1 MKERISI
8 MKKECGARA
17 ASILMTL
24 LMLFAGSASGWADE
38 VIDADDLEREI
49 SNGGIIDMTENI
61 TDASCI
67 YVTKNVTLNLNG
79 HSISGNNFCL
89 CLKNG
94 SNLTINGGEG
104 GSITSKYYNI
114 IKITEQ
120 STATL
125 NDVTSTNSSKTG
137 IDVAEGCTLTVNG
150 GSITVEIYG
159 IANSG
164 TTTVYNCSISGS
176 NSAIANE
183 GALTIKSGVT
193 LNGGISDIL
202 SKGTVTYDAG
212 IAASVTTYD
221 TSTSD
226 HPLPIITYYSSFDE
240 AVTAANAATSP
251 VTIQLLDDIDLGQP
265 TDSKKLICIIVFGE
279 FKDTSVRDITLDLN
293 GHTLTGKASGRIIG
307 IDGDNTSVTITDS
320 SPGQT
325 GTISNTYNT
334 TINEVISNGAKLT
347 FKAGNIR
354 NQYSEGIKNSG
365 QLNVT
370 GGTIITKEDAIF
382 NNQGTATISNC
393 TVSGNIGINNNG
405 DMTIGENV
413 SIIKCS
419 YAGLIYSANTTLNVL
434 PDFGTGNNA
443 NDVDIRVNIPKKI
456 VFGENFSAPAI
467 PLANK
472 IKVNIYEVSP
482 GYGDPALY
490 VFTQGY
496 GTTFT
501 DGTTGE
507 TVDPADVFTIS
518 GANIVLVG
526 GEAVAYDTTKPLVAY
541 NTASDGS
548 LTGLY
553 APNGDNITTEAAA
566 LTAAVNALAD
576 GSTLTLCKDVDL
588 GDDDIY
594 ILKGTAAQP
603 VTIDLNDYKI
613 TGKDDYGVLQVGESA
628 ITPTVII
635 KNGTIENSCT
645 ENSQAINNYGNL
657 TMSDVSVA
665 GYSAIGNYSTGTL
678 TFKSGT
684 ITATG
689 SNGFGIDNTGTLT
702 VSGGIIDGKSVP
714 AIYNNSNAPSCTIGA
729 ATIKSDNNLGIKAEG
744 NVTLT
749 AWPTFSGNSTDI
761 DLINGV
767 KIVLGD
773 GFAVPASEFN
783 KIKVSVGGSAPFTIT
798 SGYAAHC
805 KDGQNKVL
813 DPTSVFTWS
822 GSGSYVLVL
831 DGGEVKVKYYTV
843 ITLGS
848 ETIEIDALDRMHTY
862 ASLTPAGAGSLVC
875 TSDDERVATV
885 SEGIITAVGVGSCT
899 ITVSFPG
906 NDGYAPAE
914 SKTIAVSV
922 SLPSMTVT
930 LPAGLSTYYEGY
942 GLRVRNTE
950 GVKMYA
956 VTAVSDDLVTLKEIS
971 NRTIPAYTPVII
983 NNTGSASLEC
993 LFEYTYDKDS
1003 ENNFAQTFATDL
1015 GTATLAKEFVGTDGP
1030 LDAYVP
1036 DQGITMYGL
1045 NGAAFVKIDGKPN
1058 IPAHRCWLEI
1068 PGTASAKTRTLTI
1081 VFDGGDATG
1090 VKEVKGVI
1098 DDTWY
1103 TIDGRKLSG
1112 KPTKKGIY
1120 IRRSTSGRLQGK
1132 NGKKHVIK

>member
-8 MKKECGARA
+8 MKKECGART

-38 VIDADDLEREI
+38 IDVRTSAELNLGFTKNTVD
-49 SNGGIIDMTENI
+49 IINVTEDI
-61 TDASCI
+61 TDASDLFVHKS
-67 YVTKNVTLNLNG
+67 VTINLNG
-79 HSISGNNFCL
+79 HSISGDNCCFYL
-89 CLKNG
+89 EG
-94 SNLTINGGEG
+94 VNLTINGE
-104 GSITSKYYNI
+104 GSINGIIFNYGAMI
-114 IKITEQ
+114 IK
-120 STATL
+120 
-125 NDVTSTNSSKTG
+125 
-137 IDVAEGCTLTVNG
+137 
-150 GSITVEIYG
+150 GS
-159 IANSG
+159 
-164 TTTVYNCSISGS
+164 
-176 NSAIANE
+176 
-183 GALTIKSGVT
+183 VT
-193 LNGGISDIL
+193 LIGGISTE
-202 SKGTVTYDAG
+202 SNGTVTYDG
-212 IAASVTTYD
+212 LYASVTTYD
-221 TSTSD
+221 TSD
-226 HPLPIITYYSSFDE
+226 PDNPVPIITYYSSFDE

-279 FKDTSVRDITLDLN
+279 FKDTSVRNITLDLN

-419 YAGLIYSANTTLNVL
+419 SAGLVYSANTTLNFL

-443 NDVDIRVNIPKKI
+443 NDVDIRVNMPKKI

-496 GTTFT
+496 ATTFT

-526 GEAVAYDTTKPLVAY
+526 GEAIAYDPDKPLVAY

-553 APNGDNITTEAAA
+553 APNGDNITTKAAA
-566 LTAAVNALAD
+566 LRAAANALAD

-613 TGKDDYGVLQVGESA
+613 TGKDDYGVLQVGETA

-645 ENSQAINNYGNL
+645 ENSPAINNYGNL

-689 SNGFGIDNTGTLT
+689 SNGFGIDNTGTLI

-773 GFAVPASEFN
+773 GFAVPATEFN
-783 KIKVSVGGSAPFTIT
+783 KIKVSVGGSAPITIT

-805 KDGQNKVL
+805 KDGQSNVI
-813 DPTSVFTWS
+813 DPASVFTWS

-831 DGGEVKVKYYTV
+831 DGGEVKVKYSTV
-843 ITLGS
+843 ITLEK
-848 ETIEIDALDRMHTY
+848 ETIEMEAGGESYTY
-862 ASLTPAGAGSLVC
+862 ATLSPSGAGSLVC

-922 SLPSMTVT
+922 GWPSMTVT

-942 GLRVRNTE
+942 GLRVSNAE
-950 GVKMYA
+950 GNGKGVKMYA

-983 NNTGSASLEC
+983 NNTNNSEVYC
-993 LFEYTYDKDS
+993 LFEYPYDEDS

-1045 NGAAFVKIDGKPN
+1045 NGAAFVKIEGKPN

-1090 VKEVKGVI
+1090 VKEVKGVK

-1103 TIDGRKLSG
+1103 TIDGRRLSG

-1120 IRRSTSGRLQGK
+1120 IQ

>member
-1 MKERISI
+1 MVRILKKNEQDMKERISI

-24 LMLFAGSASGWADE
+24 LMLFAGSASGWAYSVVATDKVE
-38 VIDADDLEREI
+38 LQNAFNYDNVD
-49 SNGGIIDMTENI
+49 IINVEEDI
-61 TDASCI
+61 TDASDLFVHKS
-67 YVTKNVTLNLNG
+67 VTINLNG
-79 HSISGNNFCL
+79 HSISGDNCCFYL
-89 CLKNG
+89 EG
-94 SNLTINGGEG
+94 VNLTINGE
-104 GSITSKYYNI
+104 GSINGIIFNYGAMI
-114 IKITEQ
+114 IK
-120 STATL
+120 
-125 NDVTSTNSSKTG
+125 
-137 IDVAEGCTLTVNG
+137 
-150 GSITVEIYG
+150 GS
-159 IANSG
+159 
-164 TTTVYNCSISGS
+164 
-176 NSAIANE
+176 
-183 GALTIKSGVT
+183 VT
-193 LNGGISDIL
+193 LIGGISTE
-202 SKGTVTYDAG
+202 SNGTVTYDG
-212 IAASVTTYD
+212 LYASVTTYD

-226 HPLPIITYYSSFDE
+226 HPLPIITYYSSFDD
-240 AVTAANAATSP
+240 AVSAANAATSP
-251 VTIQLLDDIDLGQP
+251 VTIQLLDNIDLGQP
-265 TDSKKLICIIVFGE
+265 TEQPKLTCIIVFGE

-370 GGTIITKEDAIF
+370 GGTIITKKDAIF

-496 GTTFT
+496 ATTFT

-518 GANIVLVG
+518 GANIVLAG

-613 TGKDDYGVLQVGESA
+613 TGKDDYGVLQVGETA

-635 KNGTIENSCT
+635 KNGTIENGCT

-689 SNGFGIDNTGTLT
+689 SNGFGIDNTGTLI

-714 AIYNNSNAPSCTIGA
+714 AIYNNSNALSCTIGA
-729 ATIKSDNNLGIKAEG
+729 ATIKSDNNLGISAEG

-773 GFAVPASEFN
+773 GFAVPATEFN
-783 KIKVSVGGSAPFTIT
+783 KMKVSVGGSATFTIT

-805 KDGQNKVL
+805 KDGQSNVI

-862 ASLTPAGAGSLVC
+862 ASLTPASAGSLVY

-885 SEGIITAVGVGSCT
+885 SEGFITAVGVGSCT

-922 SLPSMTVT
+922 SLPSMAVT

-956 VTAVSDDLVTLKEIS
+956 VTAVSDDQVTLKEIS
-971 NRTIPAYTPVII
+971 SRTIPAYTPVII
-983 NNTGSASLEC
+983 NNTNNSEVYC
-993 LFEYTYDKDS
+993 LFEYPYDEDS
-1003 ENNFAQTFATDL
+1003 ENKFTQTFATDL

-1090 VKEVKGVI
+1090 VKEVKGVK

-1120 IRRSTSGRLQGK
+1120 IQ